1 MSDLIVL
8 AFANEADTLKM
19 RDKLFELKQE
29 RLIQLADAVF
39 AVRKPDGKMKVKHEV
54 GLVESGACGG
64 LLLDFVFWISWNEIV
79 TGAATNSS
87 NNLQDYIGLDDKF
100 VEEISTTI
108 EPGHA
113 ALFLLAATFSE
124 DKVMDQLQD
133 SNGTI
138 LKKSLSKEDEAMLMA
153 VFGR

>member
-1 MSDLIVL
+1 MRDLIVL

-39 AVRKPDGKMKVKHEV
+39 VVRRPDGKMKIERQLR
-54 GLVESGACGG
+54 LVDSGEGQG
-64 LLLDFVFWISWNEIV
+64 LLLDFVYWISWQEIATSAV
-79 TGAATNSS
+79 TTGS

-100 VEEISTTI
+100 VKEISRTLKQC
-108 EPGHA
+108 HA

-133 SNGTI
+133 FDGTL
-138 LKKSLSKEDEAMLMA
+138 LKKSLSKEDETTLKA
-153 VFGR
+153 VFGW